1 MVGGRFVIMEVRCST
16 DLIVRKC
23 NKYLG
28 TFDILIGLIYCKS
41 CKKSNRYEVVTDKGL
56 KKAKEL

>member
-1 MVGGRFVIMEVRCST
+1 MEVRCST

-23 NKYLG
+23 HKYLG
-28 TFDILIGLIYCKS
+28 TFDILIGKIYCKS
-41 CKKSNRYEVVTDKGL
+41 CKKSNHYEVVTQNGL